1 MALSIKDKPAT
12 LDEGSSMNLLFKKAL
27 SDNFSKHSQQYQLT
41 LRAFTEDVI
50 DSLQFDQFNLARLL
64 QLIEQPPEIT
74 F

>member
-12 LDEGSSMNLLFKKAL
+12 LDEGSSINLLFKKAL

-50 DSLQFDQFNLARLL
+50 DSLQFD
-64 QLIEQPPEIT
+64 
-74 F
+74 